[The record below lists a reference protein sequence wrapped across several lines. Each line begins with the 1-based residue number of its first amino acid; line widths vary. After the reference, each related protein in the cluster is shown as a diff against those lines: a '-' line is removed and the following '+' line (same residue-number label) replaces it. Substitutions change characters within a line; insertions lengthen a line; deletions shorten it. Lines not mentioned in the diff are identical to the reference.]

1 MKDLSV
7 EAKSIVENVE
17 FVKRKKRKK
26 SVIEKKENWVGFLFV
41 SPMFIG
47 VSVLTLLPIIAT
59 FFLAFADWNFIMG
72 IQSVKW
78 VGLDNFK
85 ALFANEVFIKSVLN
99 NLLFL
104 LTVPICM
111 AISLLIS
118 IVIDKHVYMKSY
130 FKVAFFMPYISSIV
144 AIAVV
149 WQVLFNPTEGPIN
162 QFLFSLGIENPP
174 KWIADPNFALIS
186 LMVIQIWA
194 STGFNMLIYLAG
206 LQSIPK
212 ELYEAADM
220 DGATRWDKFKHIMLP
235 ALSPT
240 TFFLLITGIIS
251 TFKVFDLIAVLT
263 KGGPINSTTM
273 LVWHLYDSAF
283 VNLKI
288 GYASAI
294 AVVLFFFVLFITL
307 VQWSLQKKWVNY

>member
-1 MKDLSV
+1 MNI
-7 EAKSIVENVE
+7 EAKTVFEKVDVE
-17 FVKRKKRKK
+17 VKVKKKK
-26 SVIEKKENWVGFLFV
+26 SAIQKRESLTGILFV
-41 SPMFIG
+41 SPMLIG
-47 VSVLTLLPIIAT
+47 VSVLTLLPILAT
-59 FFLAFADWNFIMG
+59 FLLSFADWNFIVG
-72 IQSVKW
+72 FNSIKF

-85 ALFANEVFIKSVLN
+85 ALFENEVFLKSVLN

-104 LTVPICM
+104 LTVPLSM
-111 AISLLIS
+111 LFSLIIA
-118 IVIDKHVYMKSY
+118 IVIDKHVYAKSY

-162 QFLFSLGIENPP
+162 QLLFSLGIDNPP
-174 KWIADPNFALIS
+174 TWIADPDFALIS
-186 LMVIQIWA
+186 VMVIQIWA
-194 STGFNMLIYLAG
+194 SIGFSMIIYLAG

-220 DGATRWDKFKHIMLP
+220 DGARAWDKFKHIMLP
-235 ALSPT
+235 VLSPT
-240 TFFLLITGIIS
+240 TFFLLITGIIG

-273 LVWHLYDSAF
+273 LVWHLYESAF

-294 AVVLFFFVLFITL
+294 AVVLFFFVLIITL
-307 VQWSLQKKWVNY
+307 VQWVGQKKWVNY